1 MTPLDPLTHPS
12 LDHPSIRHGFFG
24 RRGGVSEGIYSTLNC
39 GFGSDDATE
48 AVAENRA
55 RVAAQLSVAADRLL
69 TVHQIHSPDV
79 MIVETPWDRTAAP
92 KADAMVTKRPG
103 IALGVLAADCAP
115 VLLADAEAG
124 VIGAAHAGWRG
135 AFGGVVHATVA
146 AMAALGADPARI
158 AAVIGPCIGRNSYE
172 VGEDFRQRFIEA
184 DPADDA
190 HFHRPAPGAKP
201 HFDLS
206 GYLLARTRKLG
217 LASVERLAA
226 DTLAAPDLW
235 FSYRRE
241 TLAGG
246 RDYGRQVSCIV
257 LA

>member
-1 MTPLDPLTHPS
+1 MTSLNPLTHSS
-12 LDHPSIRHGFFG
+12 LSHPLIRHGFFG
-24 RRGGVSEGIYSTLNC
+24 RQGGVSVGLYGTLNC

-55 RVAAQLSVAADRLL
+55 RVATRLSVAADRLL

-79 MIVETPWDRTAAP
+79 VIVETPWDRTAAP
-92 KADAMVTKRPG
+92 QADAMVTKRPG
-103 IALGVLAADCAP
+103 VALGVLAADCAP
-115 VLLADAEAG
+115 VLLADAAAG

-135 AFGGVVHATVA
+135 AFGGVVDATVA
-146 AMAALGADPARI
+146 AMTSLGADPARI
-158 AAVIGPCIGRNSYE
+158 VAVIGPCIGRDSYE
-172 VGEDFRQRFIEA
+172 VGEDFRQRFLDV

-190 HFHRPAPGAKP
+190 YFHRPVPGAKP

-206 GYLLARTRKLG
+206 GYLLGRTRKLG

-246 RDYGRQVSCIV
+246 RDYGRQVSCIA
-257 LA
+257 LT